1 MTEVKPRL
9 AFSVE
14 KKYDILRMKEK
25 GSSRRVIR
33 EKYHNASESIL
44 DNIYAGH
51 EVIKQLFDAK
61 KSSISHSRKRKW
73 LHVTDLER
81 VVHQLYLRCRQNRI
95 QMTAYEIQT
104 KALEINEKLEGPKEF
119 KATYHWIDNFMT
131 RYRITDN
138 DVRHDLAVHSQD
150 TPEKFK
156 TQFNQLLQDGEFA
169 LENVY
174 NVVYTVI
181 LWKAV
186 PEKTL
191 IYSNAKKGGKQ
202 KMLEDHIT
210 ILLCANATGCHRL
223 PALIIGSHAETL
235 RLYNMNTSAFS
246 TIYRANAN
254 AWMSRKIFSEWY
266 RNYFL
271 QAVIKRQLKEGH
283 RQKTL
288 LLLDNTKLMHDLNDL
303 NGKDKFVTVTSIPL
317 YVSPLRQP
325 MNCGVIATFKRRY
338 RRELMQT
345 LATLPLCNTED
356 VLIHMHEKL
365 DMWDCC
371 RIVHTAWG
379 YVDHDI
385 LKNAWDSLLK
395 RSINWS
401 AQYCL
406 KLKYDADKT
415 VELLNRLPGCE
426 QCDEA
431 AVLNWFECDEVS
443 EIMIKI
449 CTNEVIEDFKNESM
463 NPVNTTVDDE
473 AGPSHSK
480 VQRLS

>member
-1 MTEVKPRL
+1 MTEGKPRL
-9 AFSVE
+9 VFSVE
-14 KKYDILRMKEK
+14 KKYDILRMREK
-25 GSSRRVIR
+25 GATRRMIQ
-33 EKYHNASESIL
+33 EKYHNASQSIL

-51 EVIKQLFDAK
+51 EVIKKLFDAK

-81 VVHQLYLRCRQNRI
+81 VVRQLYLRCRQNRI
-95 QMTAYEIQT
+95 QMTGEEIRK
-104 KALEINEKLEGPKEF
+104 KAQEINEKLKGPPDF
-119 KATYHWIDNFMT
+119 KASFIW
-131 RYRITDN
+131 
-138 DVRHDLAVHSQD
+138 LK
-150 TPEKFK
+150 KFK
-156 TQFNQLLQDGEFA
+156 FRHRFTEDNVKKDLPIQNKDTVETYKTDFNKLLKDGEFA

-191 IYSNAKKGGKQ
+191 IFSHAKKVGKQ
-202 KMLEDHIT
+202 KMMGDHISV
-210 ILLCANATGCHRL
+210 LLCANATGCHKL
-223 PALIIGSHAETL
+223 PALIIGSIAETL

-246 TIYRANAN
+246 IIYRANAHG
-254 AWMSRKIFSEWY
+254 WMNRKIFSEWY

-271 QAVIKRQLKEGH
+271 QSVIKRQLKKGR

-317 YVSPLRQP
+317 NISPLRQP
-325 MNCGVIATFKRRY
+325 MNCGIIASFKRKY

-356 VLIHMHEKL
+356 VLIDMHEKL

-371 RIVHTAWG
+371 RIVHSAWV
-379 YVDHDI
+379 YVDDDI
-385 LKNAWDSLLK
+385 LKNAWDGLLK
-395 RSINWS
+395 RDISWS
-401 AQYCL
+401 EQYGS
-406 KLKYDADKT
+406 KMQHDTVKT
-415 VELLNRLPGCE
+415 VEWFNRLPGCE

-431 AVLNWFECDEVS
+431 TVLNWFDCDDAS
-443 EIMIKI
+443 QIMIKI
-449 CTNEVIEDFKNESM
+449 CTSEVIEDFKNKSM
-463 NPVNTTVDDE
+463 NPVNTIVDDE